1 MSTFYIVKEG
11 LSGFRRA
18 KLAAVGSII
27 TIAIALLLV
36 GVFYVISS
44 NTSRI
49 VEGIRERVEM
59 EAFLQQPVG
68 EQRVAEIQKALMNVR
83 GVDHVTFVSKE
94 EAARIFKEEFGEE
107 IKDVLDFNPLPPSFK
122 VFLQE
127 PYRTTAK
134 ADEVSTAIKNISGV
148 DEVVYR
154 KGMLEFI
161 EKQAGI
167 LYYIGL
173 GIGILISISAIFLV
187 SNTIRL
193 AIYAKRKSIQTMKLV
208 GASRWFVRAP
218 FLVEGLF
225 QGILGGGI
233 SAALLYYMIG
243 AATQFVSDDLALF
256 LRADMLMYAFMVAAG
271 IVLGLFGSAV
281 SVRRFIGEKVAS

>member
-1 MSTFYIVKEG
+1 MSAVYIIREG

-18 KLAAVGSII
+18 KLAALGSVI
-27 TIAIALLLV
+27 TISIALLLL

-49 VEGIRERVEM
+49 LEGIRERVEM

-68 EQRVAEIQKALMNVR
+68 EQRVREIERQIMNVR
-83 GVDHVTFVSKE
+83 GVDRVKFISKE
-94 EAARIFKEEFGEE
+94 EAAKIFKEEFGED

-122 VFLQE
+122 IFLQDA
-127 PYRTTAK
+127 YRTTAK
-134 ADEVSTAIKNISGV
+134 AEEVSKAVGSISGV
-148 DEVVYR
+148 EDVLYR

-161 EKQAGI
+161 EKQSNL
-167 LYYIGL
+167 LYYLGL
-173 GIGILISISAIFLV
+173 GVGMLIAISAVFLV

-218 FLVEGLF
+218 FLLEGIL
-225 QGILGGGI
+225 QGIIGGGI
-233 SAALLYYMIG
+233 AAAVLYYAVG
-243 AATQFVSDDLALF
+243 VATSFVSEDLAQF
-256 LRADMLMYAFMVAAG
+256 LRIDISIYAFMIATG
-271 IVLGLFGSAV
+271 IFLGLFGSAV
-281 SVRRFIGEKVAS
+281 SVRRFIGETVAS